1 MSAIAWIALAVL
13 FLAVFFFFKSR
24 KFRGFIL
31 LTAFAAV
38 LGMLFGPPSYVV
50 HTDYTTTLR
59 DDASGTRYHY
69 AWAINKLAP
78 TEAKRARVGLYN
90 PTTNEFRRFN
100 DDLAKSANLA
110 FVPPTG
116 ASWLLHIWWWIF
128 PATYLAFFIQR
139 KFGGLSNLGGI
150 LYFPRRNRLCQEQL
164 DIAREHGT
172 VWAYEKALKFC
183 QDYRWPP
190 RKIVEIIQHEH
201 QAIFQTYRQRVQ
213 TLERLYRNAGST
225 LQERDASA
233 YQRYGKLYLV
243 ANFMHLINRQ
253 LSQRETQRT
262 AGLALDI
269 QVQEGWY
276 SYTGPDNELTKYD
289 SLNALERA
297 KLAEFE
303 QRWGA
308 LGVNAFTLRDITEK
322 YASERIS
329 FAAIRQQLSKVE
341 SAQEFVN
348 EQIGQFLA
356 FVEQL
361 LHGTLTEQQQP
372 IVRQLAHSYF
382 IQRLF
387 QEVSDRSQDHV
398 FHRSFAKQLRH
409 TLATIMSAYFPE
421 ESKGGQGTALF
432 SDATLANPEQQQLQF
447 HLLPVGRLTSGAPTI
462 EATVFYRVNQ
472 HQVWRAGL
480 RQPQLPSNFKASADA
495 FGHISATAMLRDTFN
510 TRQNQVPPSRQS
522 VSEQVKQDILDELNE
537 TMKELAQ
544 GAGEDLALELIN
556 QIIAGNGSNAILQFE
571 AAVDSEMSTLV
582 FESLEHAASL
592 LEAGLSLFG
601 GDD

>member
-1 MSAIAWIALAVL
+1 MSAIAWIAVAVL
-13 FLAVFFFFKSR
+13 LLAVFFFFKSR

-31 LTAFAAV
+31 LTAFAAL

-59 DDASGTRYHY
+59 DDASGTEYHY

-78 TEAKRARVGLYN
+78 TNAKFARVGLYN
-90 PTTNEFRRFN
+90 PSTKEFRRF
-100 DDLAKSANLA
+100 DDELAKRANLT
-110 FVPPTG
+110 FVSPTG

-128 PATYLAFFIQR
+128 PATYLAFFLQR
-139 KFGGLSNLGGI
+139 KYGGLSNIGGI

-164 DIAREHGT
+164 ANAREYGT

-183 QDYRWPP
+183 ESYRWPP
-190 RKIVEIIQHEH
+190 RKLVEILHKER
-201 QAIFQTYRQRVQ
+201 QAIFQTYRQRIQ

-225 LQERDASA
+225 LQQRDASA
-233 YQRYGKLYLV
+233 YQRYGKLYLI
-243 ANFMHLINRQ
+243 ANFMHLISRQ
-253 LSQRETQRT
+253 LEQRETHQA

-269 QVQEGWY
+269 QVLEGWY
-276 SYTGPDNELTKYD
+276 SYAGPDNELTKYD
-289 SLNALERA
+289 SLSSLERA
-297 KLAEFE
+297 KLAECE

-308 LGVNAFTLRDITEK
+308 LGITAVTLHEATEK
-322 YASERIS
+322 YASERTS
-329 FAAIRQQLSKVE
+329 FAAIRQQLTKVE
-341 SAQEFVN
+341 SAQGFVS
-348 EQIGQFLA
+348 EQISQFLA

-361 LHGTLTEQQQP
+361 LQGTLTEQQQSG
-372 IVRQLAHSYF
+372 VRQLAHSYF

-398 FHRSFAKQLRH
+398 FHRSFSKQLRH

-421 ESKGGQGTALF
+421 ESKGTHGLALF
-432 SDATLANPEQQQLQF
+432 SDAPLANLEQQQLQF
-447 HLLPVGRLTSGAPTI
+447 HLLPVGRLTTGAPTI
-462 EATVFYRVNQ
+462 EATVFYQVNKQ
-472 HQVWRAGL
+472 QIWRAGL
-480 RQPQLPSNFKASADA
+480 RQPQLPNNFKASTDA
-495 FGHISATAMLRDTFN
+495 FGHIAATAMLRDTFS
-510 TRQNQVPPSRQS
+510 TRQNQPAPSRQS
-522 VSEQVKQDILDELNE
+522 VSEQTKQDIIDELNE

-556 QIIAGNGSNAILQFE
+556 QIIAGNGSNAVLQFE

-582 FESLEHAASL
+582 FESLEHAAGL

>member
-1 MSAIAWIALAVL
+1 
-13 FLAVFFFFKSR
+13 
-24 KFRGFIL
+24 
-31 LTAFAAV
+31 
-38 LGMLFGPPSYVV
+38 
-50 HTDYTTTLR
+50 
-59 DDASGTRYHY
+59 
-69 AWAINKLAP
+69 
-78 TEAKRARVGLYN
+78 
-90 PTTNEFRRFN
+90 
-100 DDLAKSANLA
+100 
-110 FVPPTG
+110 
-116 ASWLLHIWWWIF
+116 
-128 PATYLAFFIQR
+128 
-139 KFGGLSNLGGI
+139 
-150 LYFPRRNRLCQEQL
+150 
-164 DIAREHGT
+164 
-172 VWAYEKALKFC
+172 
-183 QDYRWPP
+183 
-190 RKIVEIIQHEH
+190 
-201 QAIFQTYRQRVQ
+201 
-213 TLERLYRNAGST
+213 
-225 LQERDASA
+225 
-233 YQRYGKLYLV
+233 
-243 ANFMHLINRQ
+243 
-253 LSQRETQRT
+253 
-262 AGLALDI
+262 
-269 QVQEGWY
+269 
-276 SYTGPDNELTKYD
+276 
-289 SLNALERA
+289 
-297 KLAEFE
+297 
-303 QRWGA
+303 
-308 LGVNAFTLRDITEK
+308 
-322 YASERIS
+322 
-329 FAAIRQQLSKVE
+329 
-341 SAQEFVN
+341 
-348 EQIGQFLA
+348 LA

-387 QEVSDRSQDHV
+387 QEVSERSQDHV